1 MNKNTSVI
9 KKVMIA
15 LLSIVVLVAVTIF
28 FYMRQAKF
36 GQAPTGERL
45 ERMMQ
50 TDNYKNNAFQNI
62 EETPSL
68 TEGYSMTKIFFNF
81 LFAKFPETVPV
92 DSLPS
97 VKTDLFQLPI
107 DSNILIWFGHSSYYL
122 QLNGKRFLVD
132 PVFSGNASPLP
143 GTNLSFN
150 GSDIYSADDIP
161 PIDYLMITHDHYDH
175 LDYETVLDLEKKVGK
190 VICGLGVGQH
200 FERWGYSTDK
210 IIEKNWYET
219 IKLENDLVVH
229 TAPTR
234 HFSGRG
240 FSRNNTLWMS
250 FVLESPTQKVYIG
263 GDSGYGKH
271 FAQIGEEH
279 GPIDLAILDNGQYN
293 EAWQAI
299 HMLPEEVLKAAA
311 DLKAKRLLP
320 VHSSKF
326 KLAYHPWNEPLNKI
340 TMLNGDHGISLVT
353 PMIGE
358 ELSLNDVNRKY
369 SRWWDKLH

>member
-1 MNKNTSVI
+1 
-9 KKVMIA
+9 MII
-15 LLSIVVLVAVTIF
+15 LISIVVLIVLAIF
-28 FYMRQAKF
+28 LYMRQPKF
-36 GQAPTGERL
+36 GKAPSGERL
-45 ERMMQ
+45 KHIEQ
-50 TDNYKNNAFQNI
+50 ATNYKDRAFQNL

-68 TEGYSMTKIFFNF
+68 TEGYSMTKILFNF
-81 LFAKFPETVPV
+81 LFTKYPETIPL

-97 VKTDLFQLPI
+97 VKTDLHQLPI
-107 DSNILIWFGHSSYYL
+107 DSNVLVWFGHSSYYL
-122 QLNGKRFLVD
+122 QLDGKRFLVD

-150 GSDIYSADDIP
+150 GSDIYSAEDIP
-161 PIDYLMITHDHYDH
+161 PIDYLLITHDHYDH
-175 LDYETVLDLEKKVGK
+175 LDYETIIALKDKVGK

-200 FERWGYSTDK
+200 FEYWGYPTDK
-210 IIEKNWYET
+210 LIEKNWYER
-219 IKLENDLVVH
+219 IDLDNNIVVH

-250 FVLESPTQKVYIG
+250 FVLVAPSMKVYIG

-271 FAQIGEEH
+271 FAEIGNQY

-293 EAWQAI
+293 KAWQAI

-326 KLAYHPWNEPLNKI
+326 KLAHHPWNEPLNKL
-340 TMLNGDHGISLVT
+340 TELNGDHGIPILT

-358 ELSLNDVNRKY
+358 ELSLNDVNRQYK
-369 SRWWDKLH
+369 RWWSNLH

>member
-1 MNKNTSVI
+1 MAKKSSVI
-9 KKVMIA
+9 KKIMIVLIGIVMLA
-15 LLSIVVLVAVTIF
+15 VAAIF
-28 FYMRQAKF
+28 LYMRQPKF
-36 GQAPTGERL
+36 GKAPTGNRL

-50 TDNYKNNAFQNI
+50 ADNYKDKAFQNI

-68 TEGYSMTKIFFNF
+68 TEGYSMPKIFFNF
-81 LFAKFPETVPV
+81 LFAKFPETIPV

-97 VKTDLFQLPI
+97 VKTDLFELPI
-107 DSNILIWFGHSSYYL
+107 DSNVLVWFGHSSYYL
-122 QLNGKRFLVD
+122 QLDGKRFLVD

-150 GSDIYSADDIP
+150 GSDIYSTDDIP
-161 PIDYLMITHDHYDH
+161 PIDYLLITHDHYDH
-175 LDYETVLDLEKKVGK
+175 LDYETVIKLKEKVGK

-200 FERWGYSTDK
+200 FEYWGYPKDK
-210 IIEKNWYET
+210 IIEKNWYQTVELT
-219 IKLENDLVVH
+219 NDLLIH
-229 TAPTR
+229 TEPTR

-240 FSRNNTLWMS
+240 FSRNSTLWMS
-250 FVLESPTQKVYIG
+250 FVLESPTKKIYIG

-271 FAQIGEEH
+271 FAQIGERH
-279 GPIDLAILDNGQYN
+279 GPVDLAILDNGQYN
-293 EAWQAI
+293 KAWQAI

-326 KLAYHPWNEPLNKI
+326 KLAHHPWNEPLNKI
-340 TMLNGDHGISLVT
+340 TELNGVNGIPLLT

-358 ELSLNDVNRKY
+358 ELSLDDIGRSY
-369 SRWWDKLH
+369 SRWWDELH

>member
-1 MNKNTSVI
+1 MITLISI
-9 KKVMIA
+9 IA
-15 LLSIVVLVAVTIF
+15 LVIIIVVL
-28 FYMRQAKF
+28 YMRQPKF
-36 GQAPTGERL
+36 GRAPTGQRL
-45 ERMMQ
+45 EQ
-50 TDNYKNNAFQNI
+50 IEQAHNYKNNAFQNI

-68 TEGYSMTKIFFNF
+68 TEGYSMIKIFFNF
-81 LFAKFPETVPV
+81 LFTKYPETIPV

-107 DSNILIWFGHSSYYL
+107 DSNTLIWFGHSSYYM
-122 QLNGKRFLVD
+122 QVDGKRFLVD

-150 GSDIYSADDIP
+150 GSDIYSVNDIP
-161 PIDYLMITHDHYDH
+161 AIDYLLITHDHYDH
-175 LDYETVLDLEKKVGK
+175 LDYETIIKLKEKVGM

-200 FERWGYSTDK
+200 FERWGYP
-210 IIEKNWYET
+210 IERIVEKNWYET
-219 IKLENDLVVH
+219 VDLGNNLVIH

-240 FSRNNTLWMS
+240 FARNNTLWMS
-250 FVLESPTQKVYIG
+250 FILEAPELKIYIG

-271 FAQIGEEH
+271 FVEIGEKY
-279 GPIDLAILDNGQYN
+279 GPVDLAILDNGQYN
-293 EAWQAI
+293 KAWQAI

-320 VHSSKF
+320 VHSAKF
-326 KLAYHPWNEPLNKI
+326 KLAHHPWNEPLNKI
-340 TMLNGDHGISLVT
+340 TELNGTDGIPILT

-358 ELSLNDVNRKY
+358 ELSLTDTTRRY
-369 SRWWDKLH
+369 SRWWDQLR

>member
-1 MNKNTSVI
+1 MIVLI
-9 KKVMIA
+9 GIVMLA
-15 LLSIVVLVAVTIF
+15 VAAIF
-28 FYMRQAKF
+28 LYMRQPKF
-36 GQAPTGERL
+36 GKAPTGNRL

-50 TDNYKNNAFQNI
+50 ADNYKDKAFQNI

-68 TEGYSMTKIFFNF
+68 TEGYSMPKIFFNF
-81 LFAKFPETVPV
+81 LFAKFPETIPV

-97 VKTDLFQLPI
+97 VKTDLFELPI
-107 DSNILIWFGHSSYYL
+107 DSNVLVWFGHSSYYL
-122 QLNGKRFLVD
+122 QLDGKRFLVD

-150 GSDIYSADDIP
+150 GSDIYSTGDIP
-161 PIDYLMITHDHYDH
+161 PIDYLLITHDHYDH
-175 LDYETVLDLEKKVGK
+175 LDYETVIKLKEKVGK

-200 FERWGYSTDK
+200 FEYWGYPKDK
-210 IIEKNWYET
+210 IIEKNWYQTVELT
-219 IKLENDLVVH
+219 NDLLIH
-229 TAPTR
+229 TEPTR

-250 FVLESPTQKVYIG
+250 FVLESPTKKIYIG

-271 FAQIGEEH
+271 FAQIGERH
-279 GPIDLAILDNGQYN
+279 GPVDLAILDNGQYN
-293 EAWQAI
+293 KAWQAI

-326 KLAYHPWNEPLNKI
+326 KLAHHPWNEPLNKI
-340 TMLNGDHGISLVT
+340 TELNGVNGIPLLT

-358 ELSLNDVNRKY
+358 ELSLDDIGRSY
-369 SRWWDKLH
+369 SRWWDELH